1 MVCEYHILPLP
12 LPLPGRQGHFSKAVR
27 TEEHQPCRGAAAL
40 PAQTLASPASAK
52 GKGLTS
58 AH

>member
-1 MVCEYHILPLP
+1 MICEYHI
-12 LPLPGRQGHFSKAVR
+12 LPLPGRQGHFSQAVR
-27 TEEHQPCRGAAAL
+27 TEEDQPCRGAAAL
-40 PAQTLASPASAK
+40 PAQTPAAPASPK